1 MLSLGILDCVWAVCS
16 VELVRSKIKHFLASR
31 STELA
36 TASGRNPFVPAGGRM
51 GGGRVCDWPGFL
63 VTPVSC
69 LLQVFDFLLMLRAD
83 SLHRLGLSNKDGA
96 VRFSPYCLC
105 DFV

>member
-1 MLSLGILDCVWAVCS
+1 MCS
-16 VELVRSKIKHFLASR
+16 VELVRSKIKCFLAGTC
-31 STELA
+31 TELA
-36 TASGRNPFVPAGGRM
+36 TASGKKSICVYLLGGV
-51 GGGRVCDWPGFL
+51 GRIFHWPEFS
-63 VTPVSC
+63 VTPVSS

>member
-1 MLSLGILDCVWAVCS
+1 MLFRGLGRGAS
-16 VELVRSKIKHFLASR
+16 PSTTRARS
-31 STELA
+31 
-36 TASGRNPFVPAGGRM
+36 
-51 GGGRVCDWPGFL
+51 
-63 VTPVSC
+63 

-105 DFV
+105 NLVYVSQCLVIRETSRHSHVLLPIGQGLSHVLLNLPNYDEPVVLAAV

>member
-1 MLSLGILDCVWAVCS
+1 MPPAEQAVASLKNLSAPGKISCWGGRVQQWLGVGVTAVCS
-16 VELVRSKIKHFLASR
+16 
-31 STELA
+31 
-36 TASGRNPFVPAGGRM
+36 
-51 GGGRVCDWPGFL
+51 
-63 VTPVSC
+63 

-83 SLHRLGLSNKDGA
+83 SLHRLGLANKDGA